1 MEIVTLY
8 WEITINW
15 GKKFTIDAN
24 VAPAPSRTN
33 RAGKAQHI
41 SVDEEAKS
49 VINPSL
55 IDSLSLNIT

>member
-1 MEIVTLY
+1 MDILYLEI
-8 WEITINW
+8 IINC
-15 GKKFTIDAN
+15 GKKFTSDAN
-24 VAPAPSRTN
+24 VAPAPSSTK

-55 IDSLSLNIT
+55 IDSLSLNII

>member
-1 MEIVTLY
+1 MML
-8 WEITINW
+8 NC

-33 RAGKAQHI
+33 RAGKAQHM

-55 IDSLSLNIT
+55 IDSLSLNIN